1 MKDKSA
7 FLGHGYRVLAN
18 NQNHRTKENQQSRT
32 SQTSPEAVLV
42 MLNYTVFPA
51 GTIPAI
57 PFAFG
62 LAGSIATSFSDYI
75 DKPDSVK

>member
-1 MKDKSA
+1 MG
-7 FLGHGYRVLAN
+7 LPL
-18 NQNHRTKENQQSRT
+18 
-32 SQTSPEAVLV
+32 EAILV

-57 PFAFG
+57 LFAFG
-62 LAGSIATSFSDYI
+62 LAGSIAINFSGHI